1 MNRSLYKKIIKI
13 MKSQY
18 IKHDLLK
25 VCHKLSVDYEE
36 MYFPIMNAIM
46 FWYLISLKISE
57 WINMHVMDVFT
68 TYLYGS

>member
-13 MKSQY
+13 MKLQD

-25 VCHKLSVDYEE
+25 VCHKPSVDYEE

-46 FWYLISLKISE
+46 F
-57 WINMHVMDVFT
+57 
-68 TYLYGS
+68 